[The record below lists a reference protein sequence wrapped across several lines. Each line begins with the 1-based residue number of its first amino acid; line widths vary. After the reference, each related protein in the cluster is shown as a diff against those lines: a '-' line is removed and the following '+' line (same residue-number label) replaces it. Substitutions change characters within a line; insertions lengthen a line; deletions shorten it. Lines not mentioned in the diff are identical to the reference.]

1 MEIIKTPNVDINRSV
16 SSAHRI
22 LVVGVDTQVGL
33 WIVRSLGSAGLK
45 VFCICRSPN
54 GLAVYSRYCMGA
66 WLMEYSTNDTRFI
79 DNIETLAKE
88 LNVGSI
94 MTIAENYHLVLIQN
108 RDRFEPD
115 IHLFCPSEESFA
127 RATDKDYLH
136 DLALKLKIPVARG
149 TTLDKLMA
157 DKYRGTLKF
166 PLVLRTRQQNDPD
179 GKGVCPWKA
188 AYAENEAKL
197 EKLYQ
202 RVENITSNVI
212 VQEYHPGVEVHI
224 QILMHNGEAFMAGE
238 YIGEHHMPL
247 AGGLTVLRVTCHHE
261 KLIQDAVRLL
271 KAVDWEGVAAVQFH
285 YDPKTDEY
293 IFLEINP
300 RYCGGLPTIIIGGFD
315 IPFLQWQSHFEPDRM
330 RRGRYRLGVRT
341 RVLGGDAN
349 WLLSMIG
356 GDPLPPEQ
364 KRLGKIAAISKFLW
378 HFGPWTRDDVF
389 WFKDPKPAWVDLKQM
404 AKRLRLK

>member
-1 MEIIKTPNVDINRSV
+1 MKIIRMPKSNTEGYLP
-16 SSAHRI
+16 SSRRI
-22 LVVGVDTQVGL
+22 LVVGMDTQVGL
-33 WIVRSLGSAGLK
+33 WIVRSLGRAGLK
-45 VFCICRSPN
+45 VFCICRSIN
-54 GLAVYSRYCMGA
+54 GLAAHSRYCGGA
-66 WLMEYSTNDTRFI
+66 WLMEYSVDDPRFI
-79 DNIETLAKE
+79 ESIATLARQ

-94 MTIAENYHLVLIQN
+94 MTIAEGYHLALIRN

-127 RATDKDYLH
+127 KATDKDYLH
-136 DLALKLKIPVARG
+136 DLAHKLEIPVARG
-149 TTLDKLMA
+149 ATLDKLMA
-157 DKYRGTLKF
+157 DKLKGRLKF
-166 PLVLRTRQQNDPD
+166 PLVFRTRQQTDPD

-188 AYAENEAKL
+188 AYAENETQL

-202 RVENITSNVI
+202 RVENIASNVI
-212 VQEYHPGVEVHI
+212 VQEYHPGVEVHV

-271 KAVDWEGVAAVQFH
+271 KAVDWDGVAAVQFH

-315 IPFLQWQSHFEPDRM
+315 IPFLQWQSHFEPDSM
-330 RRGRYRLGVRT
+330 RRGRYRLGIRT

-356 GDPLPPEQ
+356 DEPLPPEQ
-364 KRLGKIAAISKFLW
+364 KRLGKIAAISEFLW

-389 WFKDPKPAWVDLKQM
+389 WIKDPKPAWVDMKEM
-404 AKRLRLK
+404 AKRLVQK

>member
-1 MEIIKTPNVDINRSV
+1 MEIIKTPNVNIIKSV
-16 SSAHRI
+16 PSARRI
-22 LVVGVDTQVGL
+22 LVVGMDTQVGL
-33 WIVRSLGSAGLK
+33 WIVRSLGRAGLK
-45 VFCICRSPN
+45 VFCICRSIN
-54 GLAVYSRYCMGA
+54 GLAAHSRYCSGA
-66 WLMEYSTNDTRFI
+66 WLMERSVNDPCFI
-79 DNIETLAKE
+79 DDIETLARE

-94 MTIAENYHLVLIQN
+94 MTIAEGYHLALIHN
-108 RDRFEPD
+108 RDRFKPD

-136 DLALKLKIPVARG
+136 DLAHKLEIPVARG
-149 TTLDKLMA
+149 TTFDKLMS
-157 DKYRGTLKF
+157 DKHGKGLKF
-166 PLVLRTRQQNDPD
+166 PLVLRTRQQTDPD

-188 AYAENEAKL
+188 AYAENETQL

-202 RVENITSNVI
+202 RVENIASNVI
-212 VQEYHPGVEVHI
+212 IQEYHPGVEVHV

-271 KAVDWEGVAAVQFH
+271 KAVDWDGVAAVQFH

-300 RYCGGLPTIIIGGFD
+300 RYCGGLPTIIMGGFD
-315 IPFLQWQSHFEPDRM
+315 IPFLQWQSHFEPEQM

-356 GDPLPPEQ
+356 GEPLPPEQ
-364 KRLGKIAAISKFLW
+364 KRLGKIAAILEFLW

-389 WFKDPKPAWVDLKQM
+389 WIKDPKPAWVDLKEM
-404 AKRLRLK
+404 TKRLVKK